1 LTSLSMFKTL
11 RRSSLLGGLLFLT
24 AVFASSTPQASSS
37 QTVAGSVRESNG
49 TPVRGARVVLDR
61 NGVSNETMTDGAGNF
76 SLTTEQSG
84 SFVLRV
90 HKAEFRDFEQP
101 LTLPLAGKSLSV
113 LLVPARGSS
122 ASTTSE
128 PGMQFNDKADFTIA
142 GITDWTA
149 AGGHGS
155 DVNLRASESL
165 AKDTRTLSTAKA
177 RTSLP
182 DPEREKRLREAV
194 LRAPSSFSANR
205 ELGAFCLRE
214 RQYGSAI
221 PPLEKAHALN
231 TTDFDTAIELAQAY
245 EGAGQH
251 SKANALVE
259 PLLASNP
266 RAELHRLAGDI
277 AESLGDPLTAEREY
291 EIAVKLDPS
300 EQNYFVWGAE
310 LLVHRAVEAAVRV
323 FTNGGGAFPQS
334 ERMLAGLGAALYA
347 NGAYE
352 QAATNVCKASDLNPS
367 DPEPYL
373 FLGRMAEAAPQ
384 VLPCVEEKLAR
395 FVREHPGDER
405 ANFYYAV
412 SILKTNG
419 PEERREQAEALLETA
434 VRIDPKFDE
443 AYLQLGVVQSQQ
455 GEWDDAKA
463 SYERAVA
470 ANPTFPDPH
479 FRLAQVYKRS
489 GDSQRAAEELQA
501 FERLKQSD
509 AAAVEQRRRE
519 IRQFVVVLGE
529 PASRIS
535 H

>member
-1 LTSLSMFKTL
+1 V
-11 RRSSLLGGLLFLT
+11 
-24 AVFASSTPQASSS
+24 AWEAQA
-37 QTVAGSVRESNG
+37 RCW
-49 TPVRGARVVLDR
+49 RGARV
-61 NGVSNETMTDGAGNF
+61 
-76 SLTTEQSG
+76 
-84 SFVLRV
+84 
-90 HKAEFRDFEQP
+90 
-101 LTLPLAGKSLSV
+101 
-113 LLVPARGSS
+113 ARGDPDLQRCRPD
-122 ASTTSE
+122 SE
-128 PGMQFNDKADFTIA
+128 PQ
-142 GITDWTA
+142 
-149 AGGHGS
+149 
-155 DVNLRASESL
+155 R
-165 AKDTRTLSTAKA
+165 
-177 RTSLP
+177 
-182 DPEREKRLREAV
+182 
-194 LRAPSSFSANR
+194 
-205 ELGAFCLRE
+205 
-214 RQYGSAI
+214 
-221 PPLEKAHALN
+221 
-231 TTDFDTAIELAQAY
+231 
-245 EGAGQH
+245 
-251 SKANALVE
+251 
-259 PLLASNP
+259 
-266 RAELHRLAGDI
+266 RAELHRLSGDI
-277 AESLGDPLTAEREY
+277 EESLDNPLAAERAY
-291 EIAVKLDPS
+291 ERAVGLNPS
-300 EQNYFVWGAE
+300 EQNYFAWGGE
-310 LLVHRAVEAAVRV
+310 LLVHRAVEAAVEV
-323 FTNGGGAFPQS
+323 FSKGANAFPQS

-352 QAATNVCKASDLNPS
+352 PAARNVCKASDLNPS

>member
-1 LTSLSMFKTL
+1 MFRTL
-11 RRSSLLGGLLFLT
+11 RRSSLLCGLLFFT
-24 AVFASSTPQASSS
+24 AQFASSTPQASSAE
-37 QTVAGSVRESNG
+37 TVVGSVRESNG
-49 TPVRGARVVLDR
+49 APVSGARVVLDV
-61 NGVSNETMTDGAGNF
+61 NGVSREAMTDGAGNF
-76 SLTTEQSG
+76 SLTAGQSG

-90 HKAEFRDFEQP
+90 HKAGFRDFEQP
-101 LTLPLAGKSLSV
+101 LTLPLASKSLRLS
-113 LLVPARGSS
+113 LVRASGSS
-122 ASTTSE
+122 AAAASE

-165 AKDTRTLSTAKA
+165 AKDTRTLSPARA
-177 RTSLP
+177 RTSVQ
-182 DPEREKRLREAV
+182 DPELEKRLREAV
-194 LRAPSSFSANR
+194 LKAPSSFHANR

-214 RQYGSAI
+214 RRYDAAI

-231 TTDFDTAIELAQAY
+231 SSDFDTALELAQAY

-251 SKANALVE
+251 SKANTLVE
-259 PLLASNP
+259 PLLVSNP
-266 RAELHRLAGDI
+266 RAEVHRLAGDI
-277 AESLGDPLTAEREY
+277 RESLGDPLAAEREY
-291 EIAVKLDPS
+291 ELAVKLDPS
-300 EQNYFVWGAE
+300 EQNYFAWGAE

-323 FTNGGGAFPQS
+323 FTSGVGAFPQS
-334 ERMLAGLGAALYA
+334 ERMLAALGAALYA

-352 QAATNVCKASDLNPS
+352 QAASNVCKASDLSPS

-384 VLPCVEEKLAR
+384 ALPCVEETLGR
-395 FVREHPGDER
+395 FVQEHPGDER
-405 ANFYYAV
+405 AKFYYAV

-419 PEERREQAEALLETA
+419 PEERRKQAEALLAAA
-434 VRIDPKFDE
+434 VRIDPKFAE
-443 AYLQLGVVQSQQ
+443 AYLQLGVLQSQR
-455 GEWDDAKA
+455 GDWENAKA

-470 ANPTFPDPH
+470 ANSSFPDPH
-479 FRLAQVYKRS
+479 FRLAQVYKQS
-489 GDSQRAAEELQA
+489 GDSKRAAEELQV

-519 IRQFVVVLGE
+519 IRQFVVVLRE
-529 PASRIS
+529 PASRVS